1 MKDLSTLSEIERA
14 VILAR
19 RAYKRKW
26 REQNPDKVAKH
37 QADFYL
43 RQAEKARLS
52 TETANPVD
60 D

>member
-14 VILAR
+14 IILAR

-26 REQNPDKVAKH
+26 REQNPEKVAKH

-43 RQAEKARLS
+43 RQAEKS
-52 TETANPVD
+52 KKISEQTATL
-60 D
+60 